1 MELGVDILGSE
12 FSLFFD
18 TICAIMKET
27 KEYWGDAKMFEES
40 YDGFL
45 ENLIKPSDRLYQ
57 ISNYQ
62 RFYVWSTEKVKTLFD
77 DICIAAEKLERDPGF
92 IHFFGQI
99 ILYRI
104 GNDRRGRVSYEVID
118 GQQRLS
124 TFIMLIA
131 AIIGDLSQIAKDFP
145 ATKENV
151 EDAIAELKPFLSS
164 TMAGTIERSKLTLSP
179 RDNDYFQHI
188 ISALS
193 KNELVRIEKSPIS
206 HDCLY
211 KAQKCLKQELQKVLE
226 SIAASEEEIAKLKTL
241 ASVAASKLQT
251 VVITAKE
258 EKYTYQLYQVVNDRG
273 EPLKD
278 SELLKAKSI
287 EVLDGNQD
295 AITEAR
301 SMWDEIL
308 NDPGN
313 ETEDYLKW
321 CYMSKLGAD
330 KKSSERYYH
339 VYINNY
345 FHIPRSKEL
354 TVEQQSS
361 FLASLRELYADIL
374 LCRKLSKGIWPFD
387 NTRYYTWQTNVL
399 KNLIVSMNHTLC
411 IPVLISA
418 FHQPDLHG
426 VTTEDNFYKC
436 LEIIE
441 TFFILFKGVFQ
452 YRETKFK
459 TKYLTAAANMRVDP
473 SGYRASSFQNDLA
486 MVEKNTVPRDCLIK
500 MQSLS
505 YAPKAQNS
513 YIRYLLLMLE
523 LYNSSFDEHDIPHTA
538 RVRDG
543 IGLVFPELS
552 IEHIYSE
559 KMPQELINPSLE
571 TVKHQLGNL
580 VLYGGEANSSLPL
593 LYEDK
598 RHYYQSSGISTAIEI
613 ANGNEHWTID
623 EFDRR
628 HTKICTRL
636 TNLLLRFYPR
646 DN

>member
-12 FSLFFD
+12 FFVVFRHYMRYNGENARAMGR
-18 TICAIMKET
+18 CKV
-27 KEYWGDAKMFEES
+27 FEES

-45 ENLIKPSDRLYQ
+45 ENLIKPADRLYQ
-57 ISNYQ
+57 INNYQ

-131 AIIGDLSQIAKDFP
+131 TIIGKLSQIAEDCPAVKDS
-145 ATKENV
+145 A
-151 EDAIAELKPFLSS
+151 EDAMEEFKPFLTS
-164 TMAGTIERSKLTLSP
+164 TMAGASEISKLTLSH

-193 KNELVRIEKSPIS
+193 KNEPVRTEKTPIS

-211 KAQKCLKQELQKVLE
+211 KAQECIKQELQKALE
-226 SIAASEEEIAKLKTL
+226 SIAASEEKITRLKML
-241 ASVAASKLQT
+241 ASVASSKLQT

-287 EVLDGNQD
+287 EVLDGNHE

-301 SMWDEIL
+301 SMWDDIL

-345 FHIPRSKEL
+345 FRIPRSKEL
-354 TVEQQSS
+354 TVEQQDS

-399 KNLIVSMNHTLC
+399 RNLIVSMNHTLC
-411 IPVLISA
+411 IPILISA
-418 FHQPDLHG
+418 YHQPNLHG

-436 LEIIE
+436 LETIE

-459 TKYLTAAANMRVDP
+459 TKYLTAAANMRSDP
-473 SGYRASSFQNDLA
+473 SGYRAFNLRNDLA
-486 MVEKNTVPRDCLIK
+486 LIENNTIRRDCLIK
-500 MQSLS
+500 LQGLS
-505 YAPKAQNS
+505 YSPKAQNS
-513 YIRYLLLMLE
+513 YIKYLLLMLE
-523 LYNSSFDEHDIPHTA
+523 IYNSSFDEHDIPHTA

-543 IGLVFPELS
+543 ISLVFPELS

-559 KMPQELINPSLE
+559 KMSPDFINPDLE
-571 TVKHQLGNL
+571 NVKHQLGNL
-580 VLYGGEANSSLPL
+580 VLYGSDANSSLPV

-598 RHYYQSSGISTAIEI
+598 RPHYQRSGISTAIEI
-613 ANGNEHWTID
+613 ANAHDHWTID
-623 EFDRR
+623 EFNQR
-628 HTKICTRL
+628 HSKTCTRL
-636 TNLLLRFYPR
+636 TNLLLRFYP
-646 DN
+646 

>member
-1 MELGVDILGSE
+1 
-12 FSLFFD
+12 
-18 TICAIMKET
+18 
-27 KEYWGDAKMFEES
+27 MFEES

-45 ENLIKPSDRLYQ
+45 QNLIKPEDRIYQ

-62 RFYVWSTEKVKTLFD
+62 RFYVWSAEKVKTLFD
-77 DICIAAEKLERDPGF
+77 DICVAAEKIERDPGF
-92 IHFFGQI
+92 VHFFGQI
-99 ILYRI
+99 ILYKI

-124 TFIMLIA
+124 TFLMLIA
-131 AIIGDLSQIAKDFP
+131 DILGEISGVAKDCP
-145 ATKENV
+145 AVQAAAEET
-151 EDAIAELKPFLSS
+151 IASLKPFLSS
-164 TMAGTIERSKLTLSP
+164 SMPGTNEKHKLTLSD

-188 ISALS
+188 LSALS
-193 KNELVRIEKSPIS
+193 KNELVRVEKSPIS

-211 KAQKCLKQELQKVLE
+211 KAQKCIKQELQNLLE
-226 SIAASEEEIAKLKTL
+226 AIANPEEKIATLKTL
-241 ASVAASKLQT
+241 AFVASNKLQT

-287 EVLDGNQD
+287 EVLDGNLD
-295 AITEAR
+295 AIAEAR
-301 SMWDEIL
+301 LMWNDIL
-308 NDPGN
+308 NDSGK
-313 ETEDYLKW
+313 ETEEYLKW

-339 VYINNY
+339 VFIENY
-345 FHIPRSKEL
+345 FRIPKAKEL
-354 TVEQQSS
+354 TVEQQVS
-361 FLASLRELYADIL
+361 FLSSLRDLYSDIL
-374 LCRKLSKGIWPFD
+374 LCRKLSKGIWPFS
-387 NTRYYTWQTNVL
+387 NTHYYAWQTNAL
-399 KNLIVSMNHTLC
+399 KNLVVSMNHTLC

-459 TKYLTAAANMRVDP
+459 SKYLAAAASMRSEP
-473 SGYRASSFQNDLA
+473 LGYRASNFQNDLA
-486 MVEKNTVPRDCLIK
+486 QIEKNTIRRDCIVRLKSI
-500 MQSLS
+500 S
-505 YAPKAQNS
+505 YSPKAQNS

-523 LYNSSFDEHDIPHTA
+523 IYNSSFDENDIPHTG

-543 IGLVFPELS
+543 ISLIFPELS

-559 KMPQELINPSLE
+559 KMPQESIDPNLE
-571 TVKHQLGNL
+571 AVKHQLGNL
-580 VLYGGEANSSLPL
+580 VLYGCNANSSLPV

-598 RHYYQSSGISTAIEI
+598 RPHYQLSRISTAIEI
-613 ANGNEHWTID
+613 ANDHDHWTID
-623 EFDRR
+623 EFNHR
-628 HTKICTRL
+628 HEKICTRL
-636 TNLLLRFYPR
+636 SNLLLRFYP
-646 DN
+646 

>member
-1 MELGVDILGSE
+1 MFDSE

-18 TICAIMKET
+18 IICAIMKKT
-27 KEYWGDAKMFEES
+27 KEYWGDVKMFEES

-45 ENLIKPSDRLYQ
+45 QNLIKPEDRIYQ

-77 DICIAAEKLERDPGF
+77 DICIVAEKLERDPGF

-124 TFIMLIA
+124 TFLMLIA
-131 AIIGDLSQIAKDFP
+131 AILGELSQIAKDYP
-145 ATKENV
+145 EAKDSA
-151 EDAIAELKPFLSS
+151 EDAIAEFRPFLSS
-164 TMAGTIERSKLTLSP
+164 TMAGATEKSKLTLSH

-188 ISALS
+188 LSALS
-193 KNELVRIEKSPIS
+193 KNELVRIEKTPIS

-211 KAQKCLKQELQKVLE
+211 KAQKCIKQELQNVLE
-226 SIAASEEEIAKLKTL
+226 SIAASSEKITTLKTL
-241 ASVAASKLQT
+241 ASVASNKLQT

-287 EVLDGNQD
+287 EVLDGNPE

-301 SMWDEIL
+301 SMWDDIL

-345 FHIPRSKEL
+345 FRIPRSKEL
-354 TVEQQSS
+354 TVEQQGI
-361 FLASLRELYADIL
+361 FLTSLRELYSDIL

-399 KNLIVSMNHTLC
+399 KNLIVSMNHSLC

-418 FHQPDLHG
+418 LHQPDLHG

-436 LEIIE
+436 LETIE
-441 TFFILFKGVFQ
+441 TFFVLFKGVFQ

-459 TKYLTAAANMRVDP
+459 TKYLIAAANMRLDP
-473 SGYRASSFQNDLA
+473 SGYRASNFQNDLA
-486 MVEKNTVPRDCLIK
+486 QIENATIRRDCLIK
-500 MQSLS
+500 LQSLS
-505 YAPKAQNS
+505 YSPKAQNS

-523 LYNSSFDEHDIPHTA
+523 IYNSSFDEHDIPHTA

-543 IGLVFPELS
+543 ISLVFPELS

-559 KMPQELINPSLE
+559 KMPPDLINPDLE
-571 TVKHQLGNL
+571 NVKHQLGNL
-580 VLYGGEANSSLPL
+580 VLYGSDANSSLPV

-598 RHYYQSSGISTAIEI
+598 RPHYQRSGISTAIEI
-613 ANGNEHWTID
+613 ANAHDHWTIN
-623 EFDRR
+623 EFKHR
-628 HTKICTRL
+628 HSKTCTRL
-636 TNLLLRFYPR
+636 TNLLLRFYS
-646 DN
+646 